1 MTADEKASDELGES
15 GRGYITPTEESVLV
29 DGVTRSGE
37 EAERDYVRVV
47 ESRIRS
53 RLEHRLE
60 SDLDILASNMPDEY
74 DEFVETVREHSLET
88 GREWRGGLKPLNDE
102 MVRQA
107 VTARAASESGVDADD
122 VGAVLDAVVETL
134 AQFNAKDDESAQ

>member
-1 MTADEKASDELGES
+1 MTADEKASDELGEA

-53 RLEHRLE
+53 RLERRLE

-74 DEFVETVREHSLET
+74 DEFVETVREHSLGT

-107 VTARAASESGVDADD
+107 VTARAASESGVDADE

-134 AQFNAKDDESAQ
+134 AQFNAKDESDQ